1 MKPYVICHM
10 ISSIDGSLSPS
21 KFTRSPDGTR
31 SEWSALYNE
40 VQATLKQDA
49 WLVGRTTMGE
59 MSKGQPHPVESGPA
73 PARPIHKAA
82 TDRPSF
88 AVGLDTSGK
97 LHFASSVIEGA
108 HVIVLLGSEVTDG
121 HLRELIDDG
130 VSYVVSGTP
139 EIDLLAMLETLDREF
154 GVRRLALE
162 GGASINGSFFAAGL
176 VDELSVLVAPAL
188 DARVGAPGIIEH
200 GEDGLA
206 GKVQLKAIGAETLK
220 SGVVH
225 LRYAVSAG

>member
-21 KFTRSPDGTR
+21 KFTTSPDGTR
-31 SEWSALYNE
+31 SEWSALYTE
-40 VQATLKQDA
+40 VQETLKQDA

-59 MSKGQPHPVESGPA
+59 MSKGEPHPVASGP
-73 PARPIHKAA
+73 PPERPVHKAA
-82 TDRPSF
+82 TDRQSF

-97 LHFASSVIEGA
+97 LHFASSVIEDA
-108 HVIVLLGSEVTDG
+108 HVVVLLGSAVSDA
-121 HLRELIDDG
+121 HLRELIADG
-130 VSYVVSGTP
+130 VSYVVSATP
-139 EIDLLAMLETLDREF
+139 EIDLLAMLETLGDEF

-176 VDELSVLVAPAL
+176 VDELSILVAPAL

-206 GKVQLKAIGAETLK
+206 GKVQLKLIAADTLK
-220 SGVVH
+220 SGVAH